1 MATIADIEL
10 QKRAAVRILDQ
21 MIVAGIE
28 MRNTATSDAEERQ
41 LDQAVHALMERRTQ
55 LFTQTYE
62 VELSSPETQAALDVL
77 TRALEEMNRATDR
90 MRTAT
95 EFIGTLG
102 NLFDAADKAIGL
114 AVGIHNCSGKPTH
127 SYYDWQLKNL
137 KKDQQGN
144 FLCRIDGEI
153 VS

>member
-1 MATIADIEL
+1 MASIADIEL
-10 QKRAAVRILDQ
+10 QKRAAVAMLDQ

-55 LFTQTYE
+55 LFR

-77 TRALEEMNRATDR
+77 ASGLDGMNTAR
-90 MRTAT
+90 MKTAT
-95 EFIGTLG
+95 EFIGTIA

-114 AVGIHNCSGKPTH
+114 AVGIHNCSSKPTH

-137 KKDQQGN
+137 VKDQQGN
-144 FLCRIDGEI
+144 YLCRIDGTI